1 MRSSCRASWARS
13 WQVWR
18 STHRRATSRRARSWS
33 SSSKSLFIPIFFIVT
48 GFLINPVEFVQ
59 GIIDNFL
66 LVAGIVA
73 ALLVGK
79 WIAAW
84 VVGRAF
90 GYSRDEQLTVWSLT
104 LPQVAATLAATLVAH
119 DTLDAAGQRL
129 LDDRMLNVV
138 LVLVLVTA
146 ILGPVLTERF
156 APRLARGRAPL
167 ETKVR

>member
-1 MRSSCRASWARS
+1 
-13 WQVWR
+13 
-18 STHRRATSRRARSWS
+18 
-33 SSSKSLFIPIFFIVT
+33 
-48 GFLINPVEFVQ
+48 
-59 GIIDNFL
+59 
-66 LVAGIVA
+66 
-73 ALLVGK
+73 
-79 WIAAW
+79 
-84 VVGRAF
+84 VGRTF

-156 APRLARGRAPL
+156 APRLVVGSLDGIATNPADSVKRSGAI
-167 ETKVR
+167 ETTNR